1 MSERVLVVGADAAG
15 MSAASQAKRLRGD
28 DLEVVA
34 LERGHHT
41 SFSACGIPYWIGGD
55 VDSVDQLVARTAE
68 QHRANGIDLRMRT
81 EAVGLDLDRREAEVR
96 DHEGGSTYRLGFDH
110 LVLATGARPRRPDLP
125 GIDAAGVF
133 GVQTL
138 DDGERVLDA
147 LQDGPRRAVVVGG
160 GYIGVEMAEAMVN
173 RGLSVTVATRSA
185 EPMVTLDPDMGRQVH
200 DAMTAMGIDVL
211 TSVRVDAFETGDDGH
226 VRAVVTDQGE
236 LPADLVVLGTGVSPE
251 TTLAAGAGLPLG
263 RWGGLTTDLQMR
275 VFDAPGV
282 WAAGDCVESIDL
294 VSGNRVHVALGT
306 HANKQGRVLG
316 TNLGGGYATFPGV
329 VGTAVS
335 KVCDLEIA
343 RTGLRERDCEAVG
356 VRPPDRQRRLD
367 DARRLL
373 PRCGACD
380 GQAGGGAAHGA
391 AARRADRGPGGL
403 GQADRRAGRRP
414 LEPDDGRG
422 DLGPGPGLRAAVL
435 ARVGPGAHR
444 GAQGGGRGARGLRRR
459 SRRAPRSGWM
469 GLSDG
474 RHDTRTRSP
483 PCPSPRPRS
492 TGRCWT
498 APRPARSPTRRS
510 T

>member
-1 MSERVLVVGADAAG
+1 MSERVVVVGADAAG

-55 VDSVDQLVARTAE
+55 VGSIDQLVARTAE

-81 EAVGLDLDRREAEVR
+81 EATGLDLDRREVEVR
-96 DHEGGSTYRLGFDH
+96 DHEAGSTYRLGFDQ
-110 LVLATGARPRRPDLP
+110 LVLATGARPRRPDIP
-125 GIDAAGVF
+125 GIDADGVF

-200 DAMTAMGIDVL
+200 DAMTAMDIEVL
-211 TSVRVDAFETGDDGH
+211 TSVRVDAFETGDDGR

-251 TTLAAGAGLPLG
+251 STLAAEAGLPLG
-263 RWGGLTTDLQMR
+263 HWGGLETDLQMR

-343 RTGLRERDCEAVG
+343 RTGLRERDCDAVG
-356 VRPPDRQRRLD
+356 FAYLTVNVDSTTRAGYFPGAAPVTVKLVVEQRTG
-367 DARRLL
+367 RLL
-373 PRCGACD
+373 G
-380 GQAGGGAAHGA
+380 GQIVGREDSAKRIDVLAVALWNRMTVEGISALDLGYAPPFSPVWDPVLI
-391 AARRADRGPGGL
+391 AARKAADSV
-403 GQADRRAGRRP
+403 RAG
-414 LEPDDGRG
+414 
-422 DLGPGPGLRAAVL
+422 
-435 ARVGPGAHR
+435 
-444 GAQGGGRGARGLRRR
+444 
-459 SRRAPRSGWM
+459 
-469 GLSDG
+469 
-474 RHDTRTRSP
+474 
-483 PCPSPRPRS
+483 
-492 TGRCWT
+492 
-498 APRPARSPTRRS
+498 
-510 T
+510 